1 MNKSVSKYLGG
12 LVCAGLLFLL
22 LVMVINTAVIGY
34 AEPYILTMSQAEA
47 KNADCVL
54 VPGAKVYRSGNL
66 SAVLEDRVKTGISLY
81 KNHSGKKLLLS
92 GDHGQKQYDEVNSM
106 KKYALESNVPLD
118 DIFLDHA
125 GFSTYE
131 SMYRAQKV
139 FGVKEV
145 VIVTQTFHLYRAV
158 YIARR
163 LGMDAYGVS
172 SSLRP
177 YLTQNYMDLREI
189 PARFKDFFAVIFLPK
204 PTYLGDPIDISASG
218 AQTHD

>member
-1 MNKSVSKYLGG
+1 MKKSISQFLRWF
-12 LVCAGLLFLL
+12 VCAGLFFILIT
-22 LVMVINTAVIGY
+22 MVINTAIMGF
-34 AEPYILTMSQAEA
+34 AEPYILTMGEAQAL
-47 KNADCVL
+47 NADCVL

-81 KNHSGKKLLLS
+81 KKHGGKKLLLS

-131 SMYRAQKV
+131 SMYRARSV
-139 FGVKEV
+139 FGVKKV

-158 YIARR
+158 YIARH
-163 LGMDAYGVS
+163 LGMNAYGVS

-177 YLTQNYMDLREI
+177 YLSQLYMDLREI
-189 PARFKDFFAVIFLPK
+189 PARFKDFFVVIFQPR
-204 PTYLGDPIDISASG
+204 PTYLGDPIDISSSG
-218 AQTHD
+218 VQTHD